1 MVEDAVGGQENYDA
15 YTGLK
20 ESVSVIQKTLNETK
34 IRVNALKSEDGKYAV
49 DGKYTAN
56 EAKLQ
61 EEIDGYTS
69 AISEAFK
76 NNTCVAWKAENE
88 SKFAETTQKIAD
100 YEAKAKEGVA
110 AYEAVVTALGKY
122 DTAIGALEKK
132 VGSEGQPRGSRLQ
145 W

>member
-1 MVEDAVGGQENYDA
+1 MVEEAVGGQENYDA

-20 ESVSVIQKTLNETK
+20 ESVSVIQKTLNETN
-34 IRVNALKSEDGKYAV
+34 IRVNALKSKDGKYAV
-49 DGKYTAN
+49 DGKYAAN

-76 NNTCVAWKAENE
+76 NETCVAWKAETKASLRKPHKRLPTMKQKQRGRGCIRGCSDGIWLTMMRLSKKFGKE
-88 SKFAETTQKIAD
+88 SRKRR
-100 YEAKAKEGVA
+100 
-110 AYEAVVTALGKY
+110 
-122 DTAIGALEKK
+122 
-132 VGSEGQPRGSRLQ
+132 PRGSRLQ